1 VLNTILY
8 NWNEEIKDEVTK
20 RPTKTSATSMTA
32 ATIITSKRHSIRDNV
47 DTVAPNN
54 DALFD
59 RKIDLITQGIDSF
72 YVSLLKELSQDNALT
87 IVNYILKIFE
97 SHTVLVCQ
105 GKLLVFAIHLCTMT
119 SSDEET
125 LNSVIPDI
133 MSLIRKN
140 WKDKSNPLFSELRL
154 LIITPSQWLRVFN
167 GDMKLHHEVIEFAS
181 IEQLGKRPYIR
192 GDILAFFSRLEGLVR
207 EIIQARILG
216 LFLFSAKAE
225 EFDQILQKVG
235 FNNSIRLL
243 VEWGVIKGS
252 LQNKIDKLNGI
263 RNKLAHSWDERD
275 VYYDRKTGVRILD
288 NIVEFRKDAKEV
300 WLELIKVYM
309 KAEVKDIGNLM
320 VKLGDY
326 NTINVWNDIIKE
338 RKSEGYTDE
347 E

>member
-1 VLNTILY
+1 MLSIVFRCISEPLNQL
-8 NWNEEIKDEVTK
+8 IKKKPSNPFCINISFVGPPLFIKTHYHVSFIFFG
-20 RPTKTSATSMTA
+20 RPVRFKARISQD
-32 ATIITSKRHSIRDNV
+32 RLPVIRV
-47 DTVAPNN
+47 FP
-54 DALFD
+54 
-59 RKIDLITQGIDSF
+59 
-72 YVSLLKELSQDNALT
+72 LLKELSQDNALT

-125 LNSVIPDI
+125 LNSVIPEI

-338 RKSEGYTDE
+338 RKSQGYTDE